1 MYRAFEKQRNAGD
14 FSALPELHALSSG
27 LKALCTWVT
36 ADGIEECRRT
46 CGGHGY
52 SRLSGLPTL
61 FVNYVQVRGWPGGA
75 VRMPA
80 LCACTGAD
88 GHVQNAIAHLI
99 CVGRIAK
106 CGLMHACVC
115 SAHAWQ
121 AHGAGMHGPNAL
133 HGCCRC
139 LRPLESESVLCWLH
153 VDRTHIHLRA
163 PPPGLQNAC
172 IPL

>member
-61 FVNYVQVRGWPGGA
+61 FVNYVQVRGWPGGCGTHARA
-75 VRMPA
+75 VCMHGS
-80 LCACTGAD
+80 TQ
-88 GHVQNAIAHLI
+88 HVQNAVAHLI
-99 CVGRIAK
+99 CASAELRTVAS
-106 CGLMHACVC
+106 CMHACAAPMRGRRTGLACMVPTRC
-115 SAHAWQ
+115 MAA
-121 AHGAGMHGPNAL
+121 AGACAPSRACYA
-133 HGCCRC
+133 GCM
-139 LRPLESESVLCWLH
+139 WIA
-153 VDRTHIHLRA
+153 RTYT
-163 PPPGLQNAC
+163 
-172 IPL
+172 